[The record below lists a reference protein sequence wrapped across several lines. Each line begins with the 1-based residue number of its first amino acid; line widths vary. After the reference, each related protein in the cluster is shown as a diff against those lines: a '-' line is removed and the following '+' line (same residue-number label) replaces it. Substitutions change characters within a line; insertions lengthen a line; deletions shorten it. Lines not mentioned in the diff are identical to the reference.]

1 MGDHKAPSLPRF
13 TWWVNQPVNHPINMI
28 HQVNICPVNWV
39 VIFMNHLVNWVVPLK
54 EPGTFYYDDATSSA
68 MEGLRVA

>member
-1 MGDHKAPSLPRF
+1 M
-13 TWWVNQPVNHPINMI
+13 
-28 HQVNICPVNWV
+28 NWV
-39 VIFMNHLVNWVVPLK
+39 VIFMNHLVNRVVSLK